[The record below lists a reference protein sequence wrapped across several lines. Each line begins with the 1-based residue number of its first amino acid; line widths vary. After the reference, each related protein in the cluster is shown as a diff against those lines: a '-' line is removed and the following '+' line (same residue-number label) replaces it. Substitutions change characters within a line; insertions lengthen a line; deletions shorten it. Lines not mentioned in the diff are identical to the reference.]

1 MSFNK
6 EKVYFIIIL
15 FMMLIGICKLYLRRE
30 KTDNL
35 TIWDTPTDQSR
46 PSVSNVKSA
55 DVRLATTLSRGRHW
69 LTSQNPFV
77 TD

>member
-30 KTDNL
+30 KTDSL

-46 PSVSNVKSA
+46 LSVSNVKSA

-69 LTSQNPFV
+69 LMSQNPFV